1 MAMQAPYVG
10 NAVTRQ
16 AVSLFIPQIWSNE
29 IKRYRDAKL
38 IMAPMCKKIDIGSQG
53 YGDYIHI
60 PAISRMA
67 VNDKL
72 PETQVQLQAFQETE
86 FTMLVDKFKEA
97 SFMVEDIVKIQSKV
111 SMRTE
116 YTREAGYA
124 LARDLDNSILALR
137 ACLKFSS
144 QEVTASSVL
153 DVASLLAAKALL
165 DKADVPA
172 ENRYLVVAP
181 SQVGSLLATTTFTSR
196 DFIGDNQTIL
206 SGALPTNS
214 LGCMLAVSTQ
224 ISKNS
229 ATGYYNGSNS
239 AGLPTPGTTGSPY
252 FPSQVGAGATS
263 LTNAKYT
270 AVMFHSDCFALA
282 MQQSP
287 SSEAGR
293 EVTYQADVCV
303 NTQIY
308 GAKVYRVD
316 HGVIIH
322 SAET

>member
-1 MAMQAPYVG
+1 MTLQTPYVG
-10 NAVTRQ
+10 GAVTRQ
-16 AVSLFIPQIWSNE
+16 AVSAFIPQIWSNE
-29 IKRYRDAKL
+29 IKRFRDQKL
-38 IMAPMCKKIDIGSQG
+38 ILAPMCKQIDIGSSG

-86 FTMLVDKFKEA
+86 FTMLVDKYKEA

-111 SMRTE
+111 DMRSE

-124 LARDLDNSILALR
+124 LARDLDNAILGLR

-144 QEVTASSVL
+144 QEVNASTTL
-153 DVASLLAAKALL
+153 DIASLLAAKAIL
-165 DKADVPA
+165 DKADVPMEGRVLA
-172 ENRYLVVAP
+172 ISPA
-181 SQVGSLLATTTFTSR
+181 QVGSLLALTTFTSR
-196 DFIGDNQTIL
+196 DFIGEANTVT
-206 SGALPTNS
+206 SGELPTNAF
-214 LGCMLAVSTQ
+214 GCKIAVTTQ

-229 ATGYYNGSNS
+229 LTGYFNGSNS

-263 LTNAKYT
+263 LTNARYT
-270 AVMFHSDCFALA
+270 AVMFHGDCFALA

-287 SSEAGR
+287 SAEAGR

-308 GAKVYRVD
+308 GCKVYRPD
-316 HGVIIH
+316 HGVLIN
-322 SAET
+322 SSET